1 MSIYIPIWLDY
12 EFDPSISQQDTL
24 TRFTFQYGQIMNHHF
39 RVFGCDN
46 NYAFTFQYGQ
56 IMNDLEDLRGS
67 ICLAFTFQYGQIMN

>member
-12 EFDPSISQQDTL
+12 ESSFSS
-24 TRFTFQYGQIMNHHF
+24 
-39 RVFGCDN
+39 FGCDN